1 MAEVLLVNVDNSR
14 VRTRCEVSVV
24 SGYIDGRA
32 PDAAVV
38 VKTMQTVLGL
48 QVPDVH
54 LTANC
59 KVKTSFVLSHN
70 SSIGKVTRLYLYF
83 WEWYETVRLLN
94 VGY

>member
-59 KVKTSFVLSHN
+59 KVNTKFVSYERKRR
-70 SSIGKVTRLYLYF
+70 SSIVLDFLIQHPS
-83 WEWYETVRLLN
+83 
-94 VGY
+94 

>member
-38 VKTMQTVLGL
+38 VKTMQTVLSL

-59 KVKTSFVLSHN
+59 EGINKICFILR
-70 SSIGKVTRLYLYF
+70 GKGKKLDV
-83 WEWYETVRLLN
+83 
-94 VGY
+94 VG